1 MVIAGLPLA
10 VTWFS
15 PPPCT
20 PVNGVMLSTQ
30 FSTAVMV
37 IPQPLT
43 PLRARGAN
51 RRPGFAGARCRSMD
65 NLAIPLAPVRQGQ
78 EGSRPAPV
86 HPNNHL

>member
-15 PPPCT
+15 LPPRT
-20 PVNGVMLSTQ
+20 PFKGVMPSTQ
-30 FSTAVMV
+30 FSTTVMV

-43 PLRARGAN
+43 PLKPRAPN
-51 RRPGFAGARCRSMD
+51 RRSGFPGSRCLSMN
-65 NLAIPLAPVRQGQ
+65 NLAISLAPVRQGQ
-78 EGSRPAPV
+78 EGSRPAPA